1 MIKITI
7 EQLVTAIAHEPGTG
21 SGALGRL
28 FACGLSISA
37 WKANRKTA
45 AACEGEFQSFQK
57 KRDELIDRYG
67 GQCVNENSLTFQ
79 DPEKAKAFADDWAA
93 LMAVEIEIP
102 GEPLRMEDILTGQ
115 LRQTDAHVL
124 RPFLVDD

>member
-1 MIKITI
+1 MNQIPTVRVCELGKIKTSTVELGPKGKQGI
-7 EQLVTAIAHEPGTG
+7 PGPPGPPG
-21 SGALGRL
+21 S
-28 FACGLSISA
+28 
-37 WKANRKTA
+37 
-45 AACEGEFQSFQK
+45 
-57 KRDELIDRYG
+57 
-67 GQCVNENSLTFQ
+67 ENSLTFQ

-124 RPFLVDD
+124 RPFLVDE